1 MKKEKLRKFGLPFVL
16 LFVFGGIIF
25 HSWFGNTPLSSGDWS
40 FHFPEEISNFILS
53 PSSWMFWYQGGLG
66 GNWVFLTGL
75 ETYFLTTARIFYQL
89 TGLPWTIS
97 ERILWYLPFLLIGT
111 YASVF
116 LMRTIVPRFVL
127 WWLTPVIFLTNTYI
141 LMITGGGQMG
151 IAMAYALAPLVLAQ
165 FIRFLRE
172 PTFRRS
178 IITGFVLSIMI
189 LFDPRIAYVVLL
201 GVFVYWSVAMVF
213 ERTARIRYVHFL
225 VIPFVLAVLA
235 HAFWILPLVVF
246 RISPMES
253 MGSAYNSVA
262 SVKFFSF
269 SDFSHALALL
279 HPNWPENLFGKVY
292 FLQPEFLLIPVLAFF
307 AFMKRKTSPSII
319 SMGFIAILG
328 VFLAKGANDPG
339 GWMYLWLFTH
349 VPGFNVFRDPTKF
362 YLLIA
367 IAYSI
372 LIPVALDRI
381 GKKWVYVVFVLFW
394 LITIRQAVTG
404 GLGGTFVAHTVPSE
418 YEVLK
423 DVINQP
429 EYFRTLWVPHVQ
441 RYGFLTY
448 MHPAID
454 AGTVLDTSTPS
465 AMLAW
470 INSKEGEQQLARWSV
485 KYIVLPYDSQGELF
499 LDDRKYSEKQ
509 RNVYETALDA
519 NPNIIKKIIPDMS
532 PKLSVYETSG
542 FNDHFWLEQGIGMG
556 TLSWRMKS
564 PTNYTLS
571 VSGLDRPATL
581 IFSESYDPYWQLDI
595 GGRIIRSEKT
605 QDSLNSFSL
614 PVLATASGTLEYL
627 PQHYVWIGLAVSAVT
642 MIGAAVA
649 LAVLQ

>member
-1 MKKEKLRKFGLPFVL
+1 MFFLSFGVL
-16 LFVFGGIIF
+16 TLFIF

-40 FHFPEEISNFILS
+40 FHFPEEISHFILL
-53 PSSWMFWYQGGLG
+53 PSSWMFWYQEGLG

-75 ETYFLTTARIFYQL
+75 ETYFLTTARLFCQL
-89 TGLPWTIS
+89 TGLSWTIS
-97 ERILWYLPFLLIGT
+97 ERIFWYMPFLLIGT

-116 LMRTIVPRFVL
+116 LMRTVFPKLVS

-165 FIRFLRE
+165 FIRLVHTA
-172 PTFRRS
+172 TFRRA
-178 IITGFVLSIMI
+178 IITGLTLSLMI
-189 LFDPRIAYVVLL
+189 LFDPRIAYVVIV
-201 GVFVYWSVAMVF
+201 GAVSYWAVTMVF
-213 ERTARIRYVHFL
+213 EKAARVRSVYFL
-225 VIPFVLAVLA
+225 GIPFVIAGLVHTFWVLP
-235 HAFWILPLVVF
+235 FVIF
-246 RISPMES
+246 RVNPIES
-253 MGSAYNSVA
+253 LGSAYNSIGAVT
-262 SVKFFSF
+262 FFSF
-269 SDFSHALALL
+269 ADFSHALALL

-292 FLQPEFLLIPVLAFF
+292 FLQPEFLLIPILAFS
-307 AFMKRKTSPSII
+307 AFLNRKTSPSII
-319 SMGFIAILG
+319 SMGVMAILG

-339 GWMYLWLFTH
+339 GGIYLWLFSY

-381 GKKWVYVVFVLFW
+381 GKKIVTVIFVLFW
-394 LITIRQAVTG
+394 LVTIRQAVAG
-404 GLGGTFVAHTVPSE
+404 QLGGTFVPHTVPTE

-429 EYFRTLWVPHVQ
+429 EYFRTFWVPHWE
-441 RYGFLTY
+441 RYGFSAY

-454 AGTVLDTSTPS
+454 AGSVLDTSTPS

-470 INSKEGEQQLARWSV
+470 IDSQEGKYQLARWSV
-485 KYIVLPYDSQGELF
+485 KYVILPYDAQAELF

-519 NPNIIKKIIPDMS
+519 NPHITKKIIPGMS

-542 FNDHFWLEQGIGMG
+542 YNDHFWLEQGSGGG
-556 TLSWRMKS
+556 TLSWRMTS

-571 VSGLDRPATL
+571 VSGLDRQTQL

-595 GGRIIRSEKT
+595 GGKTIRSQKT

-614 PVLATASGTLEYL
+614 PVLATASGTLAYL
-627 PQHYVWIGLAVSAVT
+627 PQRYVWIGLVVSAVT
-642 MIGAAVA
+642 MIGAVVA